1 MLNHFHE
8 TDTALT
14 AAERYSN
21 AAPVPNFNIVRR
33 PLPPEFARERLLSIA
48 AALCAA
54 EEAGKPW
61 DVELYAQR
69 LTEDVQAMLERS
81 AQRVAA

>member
-1 MLNHFHE
+1 MFQSTPAE
-8 TDTALT
+8 QTAS
-14 AAERYSN
+14 ERASN

-33 PLPPEFARERLLSIA
+33 PLPPELARERLLSIA

-69 LTEDVQAMLERS
+69 LTEDVQAMLERN
-81 AQRVAA
+81 V